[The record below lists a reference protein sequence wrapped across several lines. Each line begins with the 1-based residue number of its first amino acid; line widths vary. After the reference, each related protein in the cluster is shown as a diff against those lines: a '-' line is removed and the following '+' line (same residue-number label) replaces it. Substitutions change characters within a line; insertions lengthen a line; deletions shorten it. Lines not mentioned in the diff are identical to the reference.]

1 MRKVVDGFVVGLIVA
16 WILSLFNVNSM
27 VLEVCQSF
35 TDIQLTISYYYIGFA
50 LIGLI
55 GGLLKK

>member
-1 MRKVVDGFVVGLIVA
+1 MLDGFVGGLIVA
-16 WILSLFNVNSM
+16 WILSLFDVDSM

-35 TDIQLTISYYYIGFA
+35 TDIQLTTSYYYIGFA

-55 GGLLKK
+55 GGAFKR

>member
-1 MRKVVDGFVVGLIVA
+1 MLDGFVGGLIVA
-16 WILSLFNVNSM
+16 WILSLFNVDSM

-35 TDIQLTISYYYIGFA
+35 TDIQLTTSYYYIGFA

-55 GGLLKK
+55 GGAFKK